1 MAKKIKKQKDKNVSV
16 KTEKPNEEKNVK
28 KQEEN
33 TGFDKSKTYS
43 VEKAVKFA
51 RETSKVKFDP
61 SVELHAR
68 LGIDPKKGEEQ
79 VRGTV
84 VLPHGTGKT
93 LRIAVFTSEKNEKD
107 AKASGADIVG
117 GEELINQIKQSGKV
131 DFDVAVATPDIMP
144 KMAPLAK
151 VLGPKGMMPSP
162 KNDTITTKIKEAV
175 EQLKKGKIVFKND
188 DTANLHVALGK
199 LSFDDNALKENIETF
214 IAVLKKSK
222 PASSKGIF
230 IKGLV
235 LSTSMGP
242 GIKLEI

>member
-1 MAKKIKKQKDKNVSV
+1 MAKKTKKQKNKKIVA
-16 KTEKPNEEKNVK
+16 KTEVPKEEILK

-33 TGFDKSKTYS
+33 TGFNKSKTYS
-43 VEKAVKFA
+43 VEEAIKFA

-84 VLPHGTGKT
+84 VLPYGTGKT

-117 GEELINQIKQSGKV
+117 GEELINQIKQSGKI

-151 VLGPKGMMPSP
+151 ILGPKGMMPSP
-162 KNDTITTKIKEAV
+162 KNDTITTKIKDAV

-199 LSFDDNALKENIETF
+199 LSFDDNALKENIEAF
-214 IAVLKKSK
+214 ITVLKKSK
-222 PASSKGIF
+222 PASSKGVF

-242 GIKLEI
+242 GIKLSI